1 MTKYIFFSGKGG
13 VGKTTMASAT
23 AIHYA
28 LSGKRTLILTTD
40 PASNL
45 ADVFEQEIGHK
56 ITPINIP
63 PHPNPLPQGERENI
77 REPLQRGEEP
87 NNPPSLTGGDEG
99 EGEKKGFL
107 FAMEIDPDE
116 ATKEYK
122 ERIIGPFRELMPEDV
137 ITSLEENLSGPCTTE
152 MASFDRF
159 IDFMEGDEYEVIV
172 FDTAPTGHT
181 IRLLELPVD
190 WSKHIEES
198 AKGSGQTCLGPVQSI
213 QDSKDKY
220 DRATALLRDTER
232 TTFIFVMR
240 PEELSLYETLRA
252 SKELETIGIKSAQII
267 INGILPEEVCDIEF
281 FRRKYNSQQRVIKE
295 TESAIEKPKRYMLL
309 RDNEVKGVNALRGV
323 AEELFT
329 NNPPSPSPSPSR
341 GDNAPAFGTPSYLKR
356 GKGELIFPPLM
367 GGDEGEGDLCGFTN
381 DRLSNIE
388 KPDIDH
394 LWLPRAGET
403 KAIFFTGKGG
413 VGKTTISCIAALYS
427 AQRGFKTLLITT
439 DPAAH
444 IGEVLGIRV
453 GSEPSK
459 ITDNLYAVMI
469 DQEAAFKEYKER
481 VLNDAR
487 GKYSEDMLAA
497 MEEELNSPCTEEMAA
512 FDKFIQFI
520 EGQEYDVIV
529 FDTSPTGHTLR
540 LLDLPFDY
548 AKQVEMMVGGAESQE
563 AKEATQNRFRDIIRI
578 LKDRNRT
585 IFSLVLYPEST
596 PIMESY
602 RAMLDLKEAGIE
614 TQLVI
619 ANMILP
625 EDVCVNDFFK
635 NRRQMQM
642 KYLMEI
648 KERFNLPVL
657 QFPLMQE
664 EIKELERLEKAVKS
678 LQQKII
684 GDR

>member
-1 MTKYIFFSGKGG
+1 MKEGVIMTKYLFFSGKGG

-28 LSGKRTLILTTD
+28 TDGKKTLIVTTD

-56 ITPINIP
+56 ITPIKDMDNL
-63 PHPNPLPQGERENI
+63 H
-77 REPLQRGEEP
+77 
-87 NNPPSLTGGDEG
+87 
-99 EGEKKGFL
+99 
-107 FAMEIDPDE
+107 AMEIDPDE
-116 ATKEYK
+116 ATREYK
-122 ERIIGPFRELMPEDV
+122 ERIIGPFREIMPEDV
-137 ITSLEENLSGPCTTE
+137 IASLEENLSGPCTTE

-159 IDFMEGDEYEVIV
+159 IDFMQGDEYDVIV

-220 DRATALLRDTER
+220 DRATSLLKDAGR

-252 SKELETIGIKSAQII
+252 SKELETIGIKSGEII
-267 INGILPEEVCDIEF
+267 INGILPEEVCDIAF
-281 FRRKYNSQQRVIKE
+281 FKKKYYAQQNIIRQ
-295 TESAIEKPKRYMLL
+295 TEKTIAQPKRHMFL
-309 RDNEVKGVNALRGV
+309 RDNEVNGVFALKGVSN
-323 AEELFT
+323 ELFT
-329 NNPPSPSPSPSR
+329 
-341 GDNAPAFGTPSYLKR
+341 GKKPSYETERIQPAQLV
-356 GKGELIFPPLM
+356 P
-367 GGDEGEGDLCGFTN
+367 T
-381 DRLSNIE
+381 IE
-388 KPDIDH
+388 RPDIDS
-394 LWLPRAGET
+394 LFLPEGQT
-403 KAIFFTGKGG
+403 KAIFLTGKGG
-413 VGKTTISCIAALYS
+413 VGKTSISCIAALHI
-427 AQRGFKTLLITT
+427 AQKGIKTLLVTT

-444 IGEVLGIRV
+444 IGEVLDVKV
-453 GSEPSK
+453 GSMPEK
-459 ITDNLYAVMI
+459 ITENLFAVMVNQ
-469 DQEAAFKEYKER
+469 QEAFQEYKER

-487 GKYSEDMLAA
+487 GKYSEEMLAT

-520 EGQEYDVIV
+520 EGKDYEVVV
-529 FDTSPTGHTLR
+529 FDTAPTGHTLR

-548 AKQVEMMVGGAESQE
+548 AKQVEMMAGGAESAE
-563 AKEATQNRFRDIIRI
+563 AKKTAQNRFRDIINTLRD
-578 LKDRNRT
+578 KKRT
-585 IFSLVLYPEST
+585 VFTLVLYPEST

-619 ANMILP
+619 ANMVLP
-625 EDVCVNDFFK
+625 EEVCSNNFFK
-635 NRRQMQM
+635 NRRQMQL
-642 KYLMEI
+642 KYLQEI
-648 KERFNLPVL
+648 KDRFNLPML

-664 EIKELERLEKAVKS
+664 EIKGLIRLKTAAASV
-678 LQQKII
+678 
-684 GDR
+684 

>member
-28 LSGKRTLILTTD
+28 TEGKKTLIVTTD

-56 ITPINIP
+56 ITAIKDT
-63 PHPNPLPQGERENI
+63 E
-77 REPLQRGEEP
+77 
-87 NNPPSLTGGDEG
+87 SLY
-99 EGEKKGFL
+99 
-107 FAMEIDPDE
+107 AMEIDPDE

-122 ERIIGPFRELMPEDV
+122 EGIIGPYRGIMPDDV
-137 ITSLEENLSGPCTTE
+137 IASLEENLSGPCTTE

-159 IDFMEGDEYEVIV
+159 IDFMESDEYELVV

-220 DRATALLRDTER
+220 DRATALLKDPDR

-252 SKELETIGIKSAQII
+252 SKELETIGIKSGQII

-281 FRRKYNSQQRVIKE
+281 FKRKYDSQQKVINE
-295 TESAIEKPKRYMLL
+295 TENVIEKPKRYMLL
-309 RDNEVKGVNALRGV
+309 RDNEVKGVNALRGI
-323 AEELFT
+323 AEELFNGKKPT
-329 NNPPSPSPSPSR
+329 SR
-341 GDNAPAFGTPSYLKR
+341 TR
-356 GKGELIFPPLM
+356 GELSGQP
-367 GGDEGEGDLCGFTN
+367 DFT
-381 DRLSNIE
+381 IE

-394 LWLPRAGET
+394 FFLPAKEI

-413 VGKTTISCIAALYS
+413 VGKTTISCIAALYIS
-427 AQRGFKTLLITT
+427 QKGFKTLLVTT

-444 IGEVLGIRV
+444 IGEVLDMKV
-453 GSEPSK
+453 GSEPTR
-459 ITDNLYAVMI
+459 ITDNLYAVMV
-469 DQEAAFKEYKER
+469 DQEEAFRQYKKR
-481 VLNDAR
+481 VLNEAK

-512 FDKFIQFI
+512 FDRFAHFI
-520 EGQEYDVIV
+520 ESREYDAII
-529 FDTSPTGHTLR
+529 FDTAPTGHTLR

-548 AKQVEMMVGGAESQE
+548 AKQIEMMISSSEGADVKES
-563 AKEATQNRFRDIIRI
+563 AQNRFKKIIQMLRDKNSTVFCI
-578 LKDRNRT
+578 
-585 IFSLVLYPEST
+585 VLYPEST

-602 RAMLDLKEAGIE
+602 RAMLDLKNAGIE
-614 TQLVI
+614 TQFVI
-619 ANMILP
+619 ANMVLS
-625 EDVCVNDFFK
+625 EEVCINDFFK

-642 KYLMEI
+642 KYLREI
-648 KERFNLPVL
+648 KEKFNLPML
-657 QFPLMQE
+657 QFPLMKE
-664 EIKELERLEKAVKS
+664 EIKGLEPLNNLVTLWSQITANTENIQLIRKFS
-678 LQQKII
+678 
-684 GDR
+684 